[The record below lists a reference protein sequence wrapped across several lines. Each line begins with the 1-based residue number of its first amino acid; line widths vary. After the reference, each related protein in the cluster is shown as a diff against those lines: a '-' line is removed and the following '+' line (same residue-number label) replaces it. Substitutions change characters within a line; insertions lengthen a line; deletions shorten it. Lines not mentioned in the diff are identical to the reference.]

1 MGDNISTRSSA
12 QNSPTEETITVNW
25 IHVKVGSF
33 LGSVLKGTFGYII
46 GTRRPPVKGALLK
59 KYFLFLNQNVCCG
72 YSKEPSHRDGSFE
85 HGKQK
90 FKLVDKKIL
99 RSNCFAYL
107 DL

>member
-33 LGSVLKGTFGYII
+33 LGSVMKGTCGYII
-46 GTRRPPVKGALLK
+46 GTGRPLVKGVLLK
-59 KYFLFLNQNVCCG
+59 NILLFLNQYVCCG
-72 YSKEPSHRDGSFE
+72 YSKEPSHRDGSFK
-85 HGKQK
+85 HPKQK

-99 RSNCFAYL
+99 CSNCFAHL
-107 DL
+107 DQ